1 MDRGSYLKSLRL
13 GKGMTQVQ
21 AGKLVGVDHS
31 LIGKYEK
38 NSVNIPSDKLEKLAE
53 VYGVAVG
60 DIMSAGGKT
69 LDHFKSLKLVV
80 SKVKNETGIQDYQN
94 LPDELKNVLTSAA
107 LEALRSFYN
116 AYSLK

>member
-13 GKGMTQVQ
+13 GKGMTQVE

-60 DIMSAGGKT
+60 DIMSAGGKKNSPMHRSWSVNFEDEET
-69 LDHFKSLKLVV
+69 FARLIEDIKEQLK
-80 SKVKNETGIQDYQN
+80 
-94 LPDELKNVLTSAA
+94 
-107 LEALRSFYN
+107 
-116 AYSLK
+116 